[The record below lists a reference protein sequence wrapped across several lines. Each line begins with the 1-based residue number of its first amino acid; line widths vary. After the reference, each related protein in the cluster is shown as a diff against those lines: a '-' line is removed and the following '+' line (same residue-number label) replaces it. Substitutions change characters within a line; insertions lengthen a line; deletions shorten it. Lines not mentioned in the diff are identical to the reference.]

1 MNRRDF
7 LKGGLAGAFGAF
19 LTRAGAGRGEE
30 AVHIIEPWEVPCGDY
45 PGCDGC
51 PARSQCLANEDR
63 KAFDYTEVADYD
75 WPEYADGPRGYARN
89 FQHNPD
95 SDLGRLFS
103 QTGRIDWPRTNALL
117 EEIGILPRGPLAL
130 SKEEKRDLAGWD
142 GVNDWCDWPPKAVDA
157 KGPKFGEVDCNSY
170 SGCSD
175 CPARPRCETEPGPAP
190 YADFHAK
197 LDDLAHRVVE
207 ASARHKALYP
217 EEWDGSFDGVSDNV
231 SWYDKGTGGA
241 LMTVPAS
248 LTDCTSS
255 ESWEGGFKRSAIDGH
270 LVCWDSIEGSDE
282 NGTGTHDDPVA
293 TQACAQSIADNL
305 G

>member
-1 MNRRDF
+1 MKTNRREF
-7 LKGGLAGAFGAF
+7 LKGGLAGLFGAF
-19 LTRAGAGRGEE
+19 LTRAGVARAEE

-103 QTGRIDWPRTNALL
+103 QTGQIDWPRTNALL
-117 EEIGILPRGPLAL
+117 EEIGILPREPAHISNLL
-130 SKEEKRDLAGWD
+130 SW
-142 GVNDWCDWPPKAVDA
+142 ND
-157 KGPKFGEVDCNSY
+157 S
-170 SGCSD
+170 
-175 CPARPRCETEPGPAP
+175 
-190 YADFHAK
+190 AD
-197 LDDLAHRVVE
+197 
-207 ASARHKALYP
+207 
-217 EEWDGSFDGVSDNV
+217 
-231 SWYDKGTGGA
+231 TGGA

-282 NGTGTHDDPVA
+282 DGTGTWDDPVA
-293 TQACAQSIADNL
+293 TEACARSIADNPPFRV
-305 G
+305 